1 MNSVCQRVV
10 AHRQIAGAVAEHV
23 QPVVAQAGKQCL
35 GRVDA
40 HVCGA
45 EFDGQRQAVQFLA
58 NPLDDALVGW
68 EQVKVRI
75 AGSRTCG
82 EERSRSSQGEGCDP
96 KALFAAQVQP
106 LAAGDD
112 DAHARTG

>member
-1 MNSVCQRVV
+1 MVV
-10 AHRQIAGAVAEHV
+10 E
-23 QPVVAQAGKQCL
+23 AGKQGL

-40 HVCGA
+40 YVCGA
-45 EFDGQRQAVQFLA
+45 EFDGQRQAVQFVA
-58 NPLDDALVGW
+58 NPLDDGLVGW

-75 AGSRTCG
+75 AGSCTCG

-96 KALFAAQVQP
+96 KALLAAQVQP

-112 DAHARTG
+112 DADARTG